1 MAPVWDDQPVSW
13 WQVDYTVSVPS
24 QNGQCFAS
32 TGIDTLDMN
41 LPFRLAMLLPKLPSV
56 VLQNAS
62 PTVIVSAL

>member
-1 MAPVWDDQPVSW
+1 MAPFWDDQPGTW

-32 TGIDTLDMN
+32 PGRDTVDMN

-56 VLQNAS
+56 FLQNAS

>member
-1 MAPVWDDQPVSW
+1 MAPVWADQPGTW
-13 WQVDYTVSVPS
+13 WQVDYTELLPS

-32 TGIDTLDMN
+32 TGIDTLDTN

-62 PTVIVSAL
+62 RTVLVSAL